1 MIDIDGQ
8 RREDQQELLA
18 ANLDGSKS
26 VERVVGYKGDAR
38 MLSLYERHW
47 MLVAH
52 QTVHSEAR
60 RIAHNKTSVSDHVQ
74 TLSRCR
80 K

>member
-1 MIDIDGQ
+1 MINIDSQ

-18 ANLDGSKS
+18 TNLDGSKG
-26 VERVVGYKGDAR
+26 VERVVGYKRDAR

-52 QTVHSEAR
+52 QTVHSKAG
-60 RIAHNKTSVSDHVQ
+60 RITHHKTSVRDHVQ

-80 K
+80 